1 MSRRLLV
8 SIAVVWWFSGCTGE
22 AGLRCENQERYL
34 GSEEIAP
41 LQVPDD
47 LDAPEDAEALRVP
60 QAGGSVEEANIPT
73 DGPCT
78 ESPPDFFEEGLPG

>member
-1 MSRRLLV
+1 MSRILLV
-8 SIAVVWWFSGCTGE
+8 SIAVVWWFSACSGE

-41 LQVPDD
+41 IQVPDD
-47 LDAPEDAEALRVP
+47 LDSPDETDALRVP
-60 QAGGSVEEANIPT
+60 QVEGSVEEADIPS

-78 ESPPDFFEEGLPG
+78 ESPPEFFEAGLPG